1 MFSTRRGAIWLALI
15 VILGL
20 VVLKF
25 IVAFL
30 TGSISIFAQTAD
42 SFLDVIAV
50 FIAFFS
56 IRISVKPADEEHPFG
71 HGKIENISAVA
82 QAILI
87 FTAGGL
93 IIYSAINRIISGEAI
108 EFTEAGMAVMVV
120 SITVSILLSR
130 HLLKVSKTTDS
141 LALEAIG
148 HNIAADVYSAAGV
161 LTGLVVIRITG
172 LVMLD
177 PIIALAV
184 SVIILKSAFI
194 VTRKSLYGLM
204 DTRLPKLEEKEIA
217 SCLREHSDQL
227 VGFHKLRTRK
237 VGEERFIDL
246 HLILPRSTNVEEA
259 HRLCDH
265 LEQDLEDK
273 LKNTNV
279 TIHIEPCSIEC
290 DGCYI
295 DCNLRNKST

>member
-1 MFSTRRGAIWLALI
+1 MFYTKRGAVWLALI

-20 VVLKF
+20 VILKF
-25 IVAFL
+25 LIAFL

-42 SFLDVIAV
+42 SFLDVIAI

-56 IRISVKPADEEHPFG
+56 IRISAKPPDEEHPFG
-71 HGKIENISAVA
+71 HGKIENISAVV

-93 IIYSAINRIISGEAI
+93 IIYSAIKRIISEEVM
-108 EFTEAGMAVMVV
+108 EFTEAGIAVMAV
-120 SITVSILLSR
+120 SIVASVLLSR

-141 LALEAIG
+141 LALEAVG

-172 LVMLD
+172 FVLLD
-177 PIIALAV
+177 PIIALVV
-184 SVIILKSAFI
+184 SIIILKSAFI
-194 VTRKSLYGLM
+194 VARKSFYGLM
-204 DTRLPKLEEKEIA
+204 DTRLPKSEEKEIA
-217 SCLREHSDQL
+217 SCLREHSGQL

-237 VGEERFIDL
+237 VGDERYIDL
-246 HLILPRSTNVEEA
+246 HLIFPRSASVEEA
-259 HRLCDH
+259 HRICDH

-273 LKNTNV
+273 LKKTNV
-279 TIHIEPCSIEC
+279 TIHIEPCSVEC
-290 DGCYI
+290 DMCYVE
-295 DCNLRNKST
+295 CNQRNKTD